1 VWKVIKWLFVLS
13 LVAVCALSIFFNLV
27 LSVGMSTRMA
37 ADGIIE
43 EHVSGPVG
51 LAADSKVAIVSVHDI
66 IIGNEWAGPAAWV
79 MRQLERAGEDDK
91 IKAIILD
98 VDSPGGSI
106 TACDVIYG
114 RIKAL
119 QAAGTNVYVHMRGV
133 AASGG
138 YYVSAPAAHI
148 VAQPTTITGSI
159 GVIVQSFNIQGL
171 FEKIGVEAVV
181 FKSGERKDILS
192 PYRPIEEEEKQI
204 LQAITDEMFDRFK
217 KVVMES
223 RKLTDEQMDKVSDGS
238 VVTAAR
244 ALELGLIDQIGYF
257 EDVEKLALQAEGPKC
272 AVVRYTQPPSLADVL
287 FSSRSPRLT
296 ALEGEIDT
304 LTAMLR
310 PGFYYLW
317 PGP

>member
-1 VWKVIKWLFVLS
+1 
-13 LVAVCALSIFFNLV
+13 
-27 LSVGMSTRMA
+27 
-37 ADGIIE
+37 
-43 EHVSGPVG
+43 
-51 LAADSKVAIVSVHDI
+51 
-66 IIGNEWAGPAAWV
+66 
-79 MRQLERAGEDDK
+79 
-91 IKAIILD
+91 
-98 VDSPGGSI
+98 
-106 TACDVIYG
+106 
-114 RIKAL
+114 
-119 QAAGTNVYVHMRGV
+119 
-133 AASGG
+133 
-138 YYVSAPAAHI
+138 
-148 VAQPTTITGSI
+148 
-159 GVIVQSFNIQGL
+159 
-171 FEKIGVEAVV
+171 
-181 FKSGERKDILS
+181 
-192 PYRPIEEEEKQI
+192 
-204 LQAITDEMFDRFK
+204 MFDRFK

-317 PGP
+317 PTRIWRTLAQKRHSARRPGPPRFIPPVTFSRRLSLYSTAKSASGPSSIGS